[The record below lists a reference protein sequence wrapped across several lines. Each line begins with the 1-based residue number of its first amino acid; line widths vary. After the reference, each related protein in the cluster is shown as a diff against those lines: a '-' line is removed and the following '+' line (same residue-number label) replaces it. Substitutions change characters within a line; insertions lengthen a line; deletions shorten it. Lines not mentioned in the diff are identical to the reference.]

1 VHRLHY
7 IPEWKSLSKM
17 TALQKL
23 VPASERTAFNTEVL
37 GMEEAHAAGYVPEE
51 LLTKVRT
58 EERRVLDKVERVYVA
73 IDPASHRRSSMG
85 LCAVCFG
92 ASGEY
97 VLLGVA
103 SIQCSRPQL
112 VQVQLL
118 VKTFLKKLRAVT
130 ELATA
135 VITPIV
141 ECNGSEIYS
150 SSLVEVFQGFP
161 PVHNAFTK
169 KEVRLPTGVACL
181 CALLTLVPPAPPVSG
196 PADQRGAER
205 RRVYDAQQ
213 QDLEPDE
220 PVRLAAQGRGAG
232 EPGAVHGVREHLQP
246 AHSSGD
252 AGRGARDLL
261 PAGLAVPRPR

>member
-1 VHRLHY
+1 
-7 IPEWKSLSKM
+7 M

-58 EERRVLDKVERVYVA
+58 EERRLVRKVDRVYVA

-150 SSLVEVFQGFP
+150 SSLVEVFQNFP

-169 KEVRLPTGVACL
+169 KEVRRCVGLP
-181 CALLTLVPPAPPVSG
+181 
-196 PADQRGAER
+196 R
-205 RRVYDAQQ
+205 RR
-213 QDLEPDE
+213 
-220 PVRLAAQGRGAG
+220 RRC
-232 EPGAVHGVREHLQP
+232 
-246 AHSSGD
+246 
-252 AGRGARDLL
+252 
-261 PAGLAVPRPR
+261 

>member
-1 VHRLHY
+1 
-7 IPEWKSLSKM
+7 M

-58 EERRVLDKVERVYVA
+58 EERRLLDKVERVYVA

-85 LCAVCFG
+85 LAAVCFG

-118 VKTFLKKLRAVT
+118 VKTFLKKLRAVA

-141 ECNGSEIYS
+141 ECNGAW
-150 SSLVEVFQGFP
+150 P
-161 PVHNAFTK
+161 A
-169 KEVRLPTGVACL
+169 RLPARPPARPRASDPAALIQARRFTVQALWRFSRVSRRSTTPLPRKRCGGVSAPVPPRGADSSPTLGILCPRPHPFRPPRPTWRRTSACL
-181 CALLTLVPPAPPVSG
+181 RRTAARSG
-196 PADQRGAER
+196 A
-205 RRVYDAQQ
+205 
-213 QDLEPDE
+213 
-220 PVRLAAQGRGAG
+220 
-232 EPGAVHGVREHLQP
+232 
-246 AHSSGD
+246 
-252 AGRGARDLL
+252 
-261 PAGLAVPRPR
+261 